1 MDIGWATALINW
13 VNYEYPGCGY
23 GFGVLVYSGHKAGLT
38 ALKDL
43 GFENVESVLD
53 FDWLLR
59 DLKLK

>member
-1 MDIGWATALINW
+1 MDIRWATALTNW

-23 GFGVLVYSGHKAGLT
+23 GFGVSVYSGHKAGLT

-53 FDWLLR
+53 LDR
-59 DLKLK
+59 